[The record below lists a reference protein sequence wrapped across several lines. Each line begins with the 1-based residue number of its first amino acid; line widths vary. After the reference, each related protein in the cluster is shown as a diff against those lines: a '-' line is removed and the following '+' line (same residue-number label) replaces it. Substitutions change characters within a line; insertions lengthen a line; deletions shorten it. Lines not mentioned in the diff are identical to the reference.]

1 MRAACARSC
10 AGRCPPPRVP
20 RYLGSGCAL
29 PAVASV
35 LGVLLLAGAVMR
47 GRASSAVSVGK
58 GGKAT
63 LTGCIARGNHAVSA
77 VPR

>member
-35 LGVLLLAGAVMR
+35 LGVLLLAGAVMQ
-47 GRASSAVSVGK
+47 GLSSAVRVGK